1 MFFETSF
8 TTKNNRGKWKKFL
21 SFFKNNVQFQFCSIR
36 YHYFSWRMKNCFKGK
51 PDQLSMLKHN
61 FWRIKKGKIIWIS
74 EVIKMYSFC
83 HSVKLFCLLKS
94 ASDQT
99 FFVKTQLIIL
109 NLNNI
114 FKLCLEKCYVSSFNE
129 KIDIWRKQTFISFVC
144 KEFQN

>member
-1 MFFETSF
+1 LPSWFVTFINFYFYIQCFSKHRLRRRTIGGSGRSFF
-8 TTKNNRGKWKKFL
+8 L
-21 SFFKNNVQFQFCSIR
+21 FFKNNVQFQFCSIR

-83 HSVKLFCLLKS
+83 HSVKLFCLLKL

-99 FFVKTQLIIL
+99 FFVKTQLSWTL
-109 NLNNI
+109 TI
-114 FKLCLEKCYVSSFNE
+114 FSNY
-129 KIDIWRKQTFISFVC
+129 I
-144 KEFQN
+144 